1 MRLLIVTFLV
11 VLSGAACTTSSQAPR
26 KPFAP
31 DAMCVND
38 CLGAGGTQEFCQS
51 RCSN

>member
-1 MRLLIVTFLV
+1 MRFLIATILV
-11 VLSGAACTTSSQAPR
+11 ILSGAACTTSQTPR

-38 CLGAGGTQEFCQS
+38 CLGAGGTQDFCQS
-51 RCSN
+51 RCSD